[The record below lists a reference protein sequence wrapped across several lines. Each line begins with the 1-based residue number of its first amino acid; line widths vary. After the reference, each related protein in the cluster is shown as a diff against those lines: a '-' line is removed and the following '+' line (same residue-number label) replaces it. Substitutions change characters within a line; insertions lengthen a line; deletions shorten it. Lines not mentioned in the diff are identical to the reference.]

1 MKITK
6 CKYTILQIVDIG
18 TNLIFLLIEKKPL
31 EVDQTQYH
39 KEPREKVPPNI
50 LNHPS
55 NPHY

>member
-1 MKITK
+1 M
-6 CKYTILQIVDIG
+6 
-18 TNLIFLLIEKKPL
+18 IFESDLLIEKKPL

>member
-31 EVDQTQYH
+31 EVDQT
-39 KEPREKVPPNI
+39 
-50 LNHPS
+50 
-55 NPHY
+55 